1 MQGFDKLSPNGIW
14 SALLISRL
22 EFHAIVAK
30 SAVML
35 LRRPAVLLSALFLV
49 LAGLGGALIAQM
61 ESGERGI
68 LPIDSS
74 GTLEITGIKVD
85 VGGKDADTARFAGW
99 RMAQRQGFKALWAQT
114 TKRPISQA
122 PNLTDSVLD
131 GLVSSIVVENE
142 QIGPNRYIAT
152 LGVLFDRAR
161 SAELLGVAGEVR
173 RSAPMLLIPVM
184 ISGGT
189 PTGVELRNPW
199 QRAWAQFRTSQSPID
214 YVRVSGLGVDPLL
227 VNAAQTRRPG
237 RGWWRN
243 VLDLYGAANILIAEV
258 RVDRLYPGGPAKAQ
272 FVGRFG
278 PDGEILGS
286 FELVA
291 RNSNDLP
298 RMMSE
303 GVKRMDELFVQAHSL
318 GLVRGDPDLIIQ
330 PPPPEEV
337 EVVEEVGPAMV
348 LPTPTVVQVLVI
360 EKGNADAVAQSV
372 AQIRGLA
379 GVIWVTQ
386 AALPNGNANLSV
398 NFRGDAA
405 SLGSALSS
413 RGWAVTNRGGVLYVT
428 RGAAPGVAPSPG
440 QP

>member
-1 MQGFDKLSPNGIW
+1 
-14 SALLISRL
+14 L

-30 SAVML
+30 SAQML

-49 LAGLGGALIAQM
+49 LAGLGGALVAQM

-85 VGGKDADTARFAGW
+85 VGGKDADTARYTGW

-114 TKRPISQA
+114 TKRPINQA

-161 SAELLGVAGEVR
+161 SAELLGVAGEIR

-184 ISGGT
+184 VSGGT
-189 PTGVELRNPW
+189 ATGVELRNPW

-278 PDGEILGS
+278 PDGSILGS

-298 RMMSE
+298 RMMAE
-303 GVKRMDELFVQAHSL
+303 GVQKMDQLFVQAHSA

-337 EVVEEVGPAMV
+337 ELVEAVGPAEV
-348 LPTPTVVQVLVI
+348 LPAPTVVQVLVI
-360 EKGNADAVAQSV
+360 EKGDANAVAQSV

-379 GVIWVTQ
+379 GVVWVTQ